1 MKRLL
6 VTGASGLLG
15 INLALRETAHREVIG
30 VTNSHSLV
38 NTPFPTK
45 PFNLTAPGAIDC
57 MLDEIQPG
65 VVIHCAA
72 MADIDDC
79 EKQPE
84 KAALINTKVPG
95 ILAQAC
101 SARNIRLIHLSTD
114 AVFDGLRGD
123 YLETDTP
130 NPLSVYART
139 KLDGENAVLDACPKA
154 VVARVNF
161 YGWSLTGKR
170 SLAEFFFSNLSEG
183 KPVNGFTDVQFCPL
197 FVNHLADLLL
207 QLLDRGYSG
216 LFHVVSPVSLSKY
229 EFGCRIAEAFGL
241 DDKLIHPVSVMDGGL
256 TAKRS
261 PKLTLNTDKL
271 KQDLQI
277 VLPGVEEGIK
287 EFAEQQAEG
296 FPEQIHEYLNQS

>member
-15 INLALRETAHREVIG
+15 INLALRESERREVIG
-30 VTNSHSLV
+30 ITNSHSIIGV
-38 NTPFPTK
+38 PFLTK
-45 PFNLTAPGAIDC
+45 PFNLSAPGAVDR
-57 MLDEIQPG
+57 MLDEVQPG
-65 VVIHCAA
+65 AVIHCAA
-72 MADIDDC
+72 MADIDAC

-84 KAALINTKVPG
+84 KAALINTRVPG
-95 ILAQAC
+95 ILARAC
-101 SARNIRLIHLSTD
+101 AVRKIRLVHLSTD
-114 AVFDGLRGD
+114 AVFDGLRGN

-139 KLDGENAVLDACPKA
+139 KLDGEKAVLDAMPKA

-170 SLAEFFFSNLSEG
+170 SLAEFFYNNLSEG

-207 QLLDRGYSG
+207 QLLDSGHGG

-241 DDKLIHPVSVMDGGL
+241 DDRLIKPVSVMDGGL
-256 TAKRS
+256 AARRS
-261 PKLTLNTDKL
+261 PNLTLNTDKL
-271 KQDLQI
+271 KEALQI

-287 EFAEQQAEG
+287 EFAEQMEEG
-296 FPEQIHEYLNQS
+296 FPRRLQNYLNQS

>member
-15 INLALRETAHREVIG
+15 INLALRESERREVIG
-30 VTNSHSLV
+30 ITNSHSIIGV
-38 NTPFPTK
+38 PFLTK
-45 PFNLTAPGAIDC
+45 PFNLSAPGAVDR
-57 MLDEIQPG
+57 MLDEVQPG
-65 VVIHCAA
+65 AVIHCAA
-72 MADIDDC
+72 MADIDAC

-84 KAALINTKVPG
+84 KAALINTRVPG
-95 ILAQAC
+95 ILARAC
-101 SARNIRLIHLSTD
+101 AVRKIRLVHLSTD
-114 AVFDGLRGD
+114 AVFDGLRGN

-130 NPLSVYART
+130 NPLSMYAHT
-139 KLDGENAVLDACPKA
+139 KLEGEKAVLDAMPKA

-170 SLAEFFFSNLSEG
+170 SLAEFFYNNLSEG

-207 QLLDRGYSG
+207 QLLDSGHGG

-241 DDKLIHPVSVMDGGL
+241 DDRLIKPVSVMDGGL
-256 TAKRS
+256 AARRS
-261 PKLTLNTDKL
+261 PNLTLNTDKL
-271 KQDLQI
+271 KEALQI

-287 EFAEQQAEG
+287 EFAEQMEEG
-296 FPEQIHEYLNQS
+296 FPRRLQNYLNQS

>member
-15 INLALRETAHREVIG
+15 INLALRESAHRDVVG
-30 VTNSHSLV
+30 VTNSHSLIDA
-38 NTPFPTK
+38 PFMTK
-45 PFNLTAPGAIDC
+45 PFNLTAPGAIDR
-57 MLDEIQPG
+57 MLDEIKPG
-65 VVIHCAA
+65 AVIHCAA
-72 MADIDDC
+72 MADIDAC

-84 KAALINTKVPG
+84 KADLINTRVPG
-95 ILAQAC
+95 ILAHAC
-101 SARNIRLIHLSTD
+101 AVRKIRLVHLSTD
-114 AVFDGLRGD
+114 AVFDGQRGD

-139 KLDGENAVLDACPKA
+139 KLDGEKAVLDAFPKA

-170 SLAEFFFSNLSEG
+170 SLAEFFYNNLSEG
-183 KPVNGFTDVQFCPL
+183 RQVNGFTDVQFCPL

-207 QLLDRGYSG
+207 QLLDSGHCG

-241 DDKLIHPVSVMDGGL
+241 DDKLINPVSVMDGGL
-256 TAKRS
+256 AARRS

-271 KQDLQI
+271 KEALQT

-287 EFAEQQAEG
+287 EFAEQLEEG
-296 FPEQIHEYLNQS
+296 FPQQLQKYLNQS

>member
-15 INLALRETAHREVIG
+15 INLALRESAHRDVVG
-30 VTNSHSLV
+30 VTNSHSLIDA
-38 NTPFPTK
+38 PFMTK
-45 PFNLTAPGAIDC
+45 PFNLTAPGAIDR
-57 MLDEIQPG
+57 MLDEIKPG
-65 VVIHCAA
+65 AVIHCAA
-72 MADIDDC
+72 MADIDAC

-84 KAALINTKVPG
+84 KADLINTRVPG
-95 ILAQAC
+95 ILAHAC
-101 SARNIRLIHLSTD
+101 AVRKIRLVHLSTD
-114 AVFDGLRGD
+114 AVFDGQRGD

-139 KLDGENAVLDACPKA
+139 KLDGEKAVLDAFPKA

-170 SLAEFFFSNLSEG
+170 SLAEFFYNNLSEG
-183 KPVNGFTDVQFCPL
+183 RQVNGFTDVQFCPL

-207 QLLDRGYSG
+207 QLLDSGHCG

-241 DDKLIHPVSVMDGGL
+241 NDKLINPVSVMDGGL
-256 TAKRS
+256 TARRS

-271 KQDLQI
+271 KEALQT

-287 EFAEQQAEG
+287 EFAEQLEEG
-296 FPEQIHEYLNQS
+296 FPQQLQKFQNQS

>member
-15 INLALRETAHREVIG
+15 INLALREIARREVTG

-38 NTPFPTK
+38 DVPFPVR
-45 PFNLTAPGAIDC
+45 PFNLTAPGAIDR

-65 VVIHCAA
+65 AVIHCAA
-72 MADIDDC
+72 MADIDAC

-84 KAALINTKVPG
+84 RALQINTRVPG
-95 ILAQAC
+95 ILAEAC
-101 SARNIRLIHLSTD
+101 AIRKIRLVHLSTD
-114 AVFDGLRGD
+114 AVFDGQRGD

-139 KLDGENAVLDACPKA
+139 KLDGEKAVLDANQKA

-170 SLAEFFFSNLSEG
+170 SLAEFFVNNLSEG

-197 FVNHLADLLL
+197 FVNHLADLLI
-207 QLLDRGYSG
+207 QLLDGGHSG

-229 EFGCRIAEAFGL
+229 EFGCRIADAFGL
-241 DDKLIHPVSVMDGGL
+241 DKNLIHPVSVNDGGL
-256 TAKRS
+256 AAKRS
-261 PKLTLNTDKL
+261 PKLTLNVEKL
-271 KQDLQI
+271 KEALQT

-287 EFAEQQAEG
+287 EFAEQREEG
-296 FPEQIHEYLNQS
+296 FPQKLHSYLNQS

>member
-15 INLALRETAHREVIG
+15 INLALRESARRDLVG

-38 NTPFPTK
+38 DEPFLSK
-45 PFNLTAPGAIDC
+45 PFNLAAPGAINR

-65 VVIHCAA
+65 AVIHCAA
-72 MADIDDC
+72 MADIDAC

-84 KAALINTKVPG
+84 KAALINNKVPG

-101 SARNIRLIHLSTD
+101 AVRNIRLVHLSTD
-114 AVFDGLRGD
+114 AVFDGQRGD

-139 KLDGENAVLDACPKA
+139 KLDGEKAVMDACPKA

-170 SLAEFFFSNLSEG
+170 SLAEFFFNNLSEG

-197 FVNHLADLLL
+197 FVNHLADLLI
-207 QLLDRGYSG
+207 QLLDSGHSG

-271 KQDLQI
+271 KEALQI

-287 EFAEQQAEG
+287 EFAEQQMEG
-296 FPEQIHEYLNQS
+296 FPEQIHKYLNQS

>member
-15 INLALRETAHREVIG
+15 INLALRESERREVIG
-30 VTNSHSLV
+30 IINSHSLSGV
-38 NTPFPTK
+38 PFLTK
-45 PFNLTAPGAIDC
+45 PFNLSAPGAVDR
-57 MLDEIQPG
+57 MLDEVRPAA
-65 VVIHCAA
+65 VIHCAA
-72 MADIDDC
+72 MADIDAC

-84 KAALINTKVPG
+84 KAALINTRVPG
-95 ILAQAC
+95 ILAAAC
-101 SARNIRLIHLSTD
+101 AVRKIRLVHLSTD
-114 AVFDGLRGD
+114 AVFDGLRGN

-139 KLDGENAVLDACPKA
+139 KLYGETAVLDAFPKA

-170 SLAEFFFSNLSEG
+170 SLAEFFYNNLSEG

-207 QLLDRGYSG
+207 QLLDSGHSG

-241 DDKLIHPVSVMDGGL
+241 DDKLIKPVSVMDGGL
-256 TAKRS
+256 AARRS
-261 PKLTLNTDKL
+261 PNLTLNTDKL
-271 KQDLQI
+271 KEALQI

-287 EFAEQQAEG
+287 EFAEQLEEG
-296 FPEQIHEYLNQS
+296 FPQRLQNFLNQS

>member
-6 VTGASGLLG
+6 VTGVSGLLG
-15 INLALRETAHREVIG
+15 INLALRESAHRDVVGVI
-30 VTNSHSLV
+30 NSHSLV
-38 NTPFPTK
+38 DAPFLTK
-45 PFNLTAPGAIDC
+45 PFNLTAPGAIDR
-57 MLDEIQPG
+57 MLDEIKPG
-65 VVIHCAA
+65 AVIHCAA
-72 MADIDDC
+72 MADIDAC

-84 KAALINTKVPG
+84 KAAVINTRVPG

-101 SARNIRLIHLSTD
+101 SVRNIRLVHISTD
-114 AVFDGLRGD
+114 AVFDGQCGD
-123 YLETDTP
+123 YVETDIP

-139 KLDGENAVLDACPKA
+139 KLDGEKAVLDAFPKA

-170 SLAEFFFSNLSEG
+170 SLAEFFYNNLSEG

-207 QLLDRGYSG
+207 QLLDSGHSG

-241 DDKLIHPVSVMDGGL
+241 DKNLIKPVSVMDGGL
-256 TAKRS
+256 TARRS
-261 PKLTLNTDKL
+261 PNLTLNTGKL
-271 KQDLQI
+271 SKALQSA
-277 VLPGVEEGIK
+277 LPGVEEGIK
-287 EFAEQQAEG
+287 EFAVQMKEG
-296 FPEQIHEYLNQS
+296 FPQRLKNYLNQS

>member
-15 INLALRETAHREVIG
+15 INLALRESAHRDVVG
-30 VTNSHSLV
+30 VTNSHSLIDA
-38 NTPFPTK
+38 PFFTK
-45 PFNLTAPGAIDC
+45 PFNLTAPGAIDR
-57 MLDEIQPG
+57 MLDEIKPG
-65 VVIHCAA
+65 AVIHCAA
-72 MADIDDC
+72 MADIDAC

-84 KAALINTKVPG
+84 KAAQINTRVPG
-95 ILAQAC
+95 ILAHAC
-101 SARNIRLIHLSTD
+101 AVRKIRLVHLSTD
-114 AVFDGLRGD
+114 AVFDGQRGD

-139 KLDGENAVLDACPKA
+139 KLDGEKAVLDAFPKA

-170 SLAEFFFSNLSEG
+170 SLAEFFYNNLSEG
-183 KPVNGFTDVQFCPL
+183 KQVNGFTDVQFCPL

-207 QLLDRGYSG
+207 QLMDSGHSG

-241 DDKLIHPVSVMDGGL
+241 NDKLINPVSVMDGGL
-256 TAKRS
+256 TARRS

-271 KQDLQI
+271 KEALQT

-287 EFAEQQAEG
+287 EFAEQLEEG
-296 FPEQIHEYLNQS
+296 FPQQLQKFQNQS